1 MKLHLEAT
9 SEELAVKASKLAKAV
24 TDLIRPADPEL
35 AESLEKALPKK
46 EQELKYPVL
55 RGLQQATEELYA
67 KQVQAMLKEIG
78 KVLDQGLAKEE
89 APKEGPGLFGKSL
102 DEPDDFTKE
111 IADRD
116 SVAYR
121 RIKEVLVN
129 RGWKFSDF
137 DEGGPFYG
145 WSVNQ
150 LLDFARGKD
159 E

>member
-46 EQELKYPVL
+46 EQELKSPVL

-78 KVLDQGLAKEE
+78 KVLDQGLAKE
-89 APKEGPGLFGKSL
+89 EGPGLFGKSL

-150 LLDFARGKD
+150 LLDFVRGKD